1 MKKTLSIKF
10 FLISNIVYSIYMLI
24 KNNNFIIKTL
34 TLHDLITKNNTQPRE
49 DLRH

>member
-24 KNNNFIIKTL
+24 SNNNFITKTL
-34 TLHDLITKNNTQPRE
+34 TLHDYTNLSLN
-49 DLRH
+49 